1 MNNKI
6 ILKDGET
13 LIGVSGIVISK
24 LDNTIFINNS
34 AQIQEGTEGSLAFYC
49 QDGMSTLHST
59 GDECKWDNKS
69 ATLTVNFL
77 ITENLTTK
85 KSTAQH
91 LTTKQLTTENL
102 TTEKLT
108 TEKLMTKDINIT
120 NRITFNNFEIK
131 ERSKEVLSSFL
142 RNSHRNNLLVEFID
156 SDAQHTLLIAIDKE
170 RTYLNCNLNMKSKT
184 IVSSIGCAG
193 DLKGDIAVDED
204 FIYYCTKDFDS
215 ISNIWK
221 RSSLTTW

>member
-6 ILKDGET
+6 ILKDGT
-13 LIGVSGIVISK
+13 VMIGVSGIVISK

-49 QDGMSTLHST
+49 QDSMSTLHST
-59 GDECKWDNKS
+59 GDECKWNS
-69 ATLTVNFL
+69 ETSTLSVNFL
-77 ITENLTTK
+77 VTENLTTK
-85 KSTAQH
+85 KLTAHH
-91 LTTKQLTTENL
+91 LITTQLTTENL

-108 TEKLMTKDINIT
+108 TNGLVTNDINIT

-131 ERSKEVLSSFL
+131 ERSKAVLSAFL
-142 RNSHRNNLLVEFID
+142 RNSHRNNLLIEFID
-156 SDAQHTLLIAIDKE
+156 DNRQHNMLIAIDKE

-184 IVSSIGCAG
+184 IVSSTGCDG
-193 DLKGDIAVDED
+193 DLKGDIAVDEN
-204 FIYYCTKDFDS
+204 FIYHCTKDYDG

-221 RSSLTTW
+221 RSTLTSW